1 MSDRAP
7 FLHVRMQH
15 RLGALSLEVAFALT
29 EPWTVLFGPSGS
41 GKTAV
46 LRAIAGLMRPKA
58 GRIALENSDGPQ
70 LLLDTQAG
78 ISMPAY
84 KRLVRLSAQSAALFP
99 RMTVRENIAYGAK
112 TQGNGTSAASLVE
125 DALQRFHLEPLAAK
139 YPQALSG
146 GERQRVAVVR
156 AASAAVCLRPTT
168 LGTTLLLLDEPFT
181 GMDMRLRN
189 DLMRELQTWLV
200 QAGVPVLSV
209 THDVGEAFQLQAEV
223 IKIADG
229 RVLRQGPA
237 ADVLQEERLRVF
249 EQLRAEAAASQAL

>member
-1 MSDRAP
+1 MRIK
-7 FLHVRMQH
+7 HT
-15 RLGALSLEVAFALT
+15 LGALSLEVAFALS

-58 GRIALENSDGPQ
+58 GRIALKHSQRPQ
-70 LLLDTQAG
+70 LLLDTETG
-78 ISMPAY
+78 IFMPAY
-84 KRLVRLSAQSAALFP
+84 RRPVRLSAQATALFP
-99 RMTVRENIAYGAK
+99 RMTVRENIAYGAR
-112 TQGNGTSAASLVE
+112 TQGNGISAASLVE

-139 YPQALSG
+139 YPHALSG

-156 AASAAVCLRPTT
+156 AASAAVCLGPTT
-168 LGTTLLLLDEPFT
+168 RGTTLLLLDEPFT
-181 GMDMRLRN
+181 GMDTRLRN
-189 DLMRELQTWLV
+189 NLMRELQAWLA

-223 IKIADG
+223 IKIEDG

-237 ADVLQEERLRVF
+237 AEVLQEERLRVF
-249 EQLRAEAAASQAL
+249 EQLRAGAIASQSL